1 MLTMSRPRVLFT
13 YFAFAKALEAY
24 RQLIGT
30 QRLCGGLFCGRF
42 GTATAAGAY
51 AGGCDNVLYVKS
63 CDLKLRTLISF
74 FVHFHAYPFLLVL
87 NHVRA
92 GLDSHGA
99 AGALITCTNG
109 VGTIVALCRGDLSNA
124 CRD

>member
-1 MLTMSRPRVLFT
+1 MEGWSPPPPGPTPEVVIMSST
-13 YFAFAKALEAY
+13 SKAV
-24 RQLIGT
+24 ISS
-30 QRLCGGLFCGRF
+30 
-42 GTATAAGAY
+42 
-51 AGGCDNVLYVKS
+51 DNVLYVKS

-87 NHVRA
+87 NYVRA